1 MNSASLSASDAT
13 LLDPLEFV
21 PPIVFVVDDDISVRE
36 GLEHLIRCTGLRVET
51 FASAAAFLRRERPL
65 TPSCL
70 LLDLNLPD
78 LHGLELQNRIVAA
91 GPGMPIIFISAYGD
105 VPTTVRAMKAGALEF
120 LTKPLCEDALL
131 NAIED
136 ALQHSAAAL
145 AHEAQ
150 IRVLRERY
158 ESLSRREREVMD
170 LVVSGMLNKL
180 IGGILGISEIT
191 VKAHRA
197 KMMRKMNAGS
207 LADLVKMAAKLRYT
221 SSATVMVPV

>member
-1 MNSASLSASDAT
+1 MNSVSLSASDST
-13 LLDPLEFV
+13 LLDKLAV
-21 PPIVFVVDDDISVRE
+21 APPIVFVVDDDISVRE
-36 GLEHLIRCTGLRVET
+36 GLEHLILCTGLRVET
-51 FASAAAFLRRERPL
+51 FGSAAAFLLRERPL

-131 NAIED
+131 NAIEE

-145 AHEAQ
+145 ANAAR

-180 IGGILGISEIT
+180 VGGILGISEIT

-207 LADLVKMAAKLRYT
+207 LADLVKMAAKLRYF
-221 SSATVMVPV
+221 PV